1 MPDAPVPPDLA
12 VPPAERAA
20 LDELCARDPDLA
32 AIEAAAGPLPWRRR
46 PKGFAGLLAAIVGQ
60 QISNAAAAAI
70 WSRLV
75 ALAPPAPDAESLLC
89 LPDDALRAAGLSR
102 PKIAYA
108 RALAQAVASGRFDPD
123 ALEGMAD
130 EEAIA
135 ALTALPGFGRWT
147 AEIYLLFALERRDVF
162 PAADLAL
169 AAATAALKRLP
180 ARPSERILRALAEA
194 WAPARGLAARLLWH
208 HWRFVTA
215 RPAFD
220 PR

>member
-1 MPDAPVPPDLA
+1 MPDAPIQPDLA
-12 VPPAERAA
+12 VPPAEREA
-20 LDELCARDPDLA
+20 LDALCARDPDLA
-32 AIEAAAGPLPWRRR
+32 GIERAAGPLPWRRR

-70 WSRLV
+70 WSRLA
-75 ALAPPAPDAESLLC
+75 ALAPHSLDAETILR
-89 LPDDALRAAGLSR
+89 LPEEALRAAGLSR
-102 PKIAYA
+102 PKIGYA
-108 RALAQAVASGRFDPD
+108 RAVATAVVSGRFDPD
-123 ALEGMAD
+123 ALERMAD

-135 ALTALPGFGRWT
+135 TLTALPGFGRWT

-169 AAATAALKRLP
+169 AASAVALKGLP
-180 ARPSERILRALAEA
+180 ARPSERALRALAEP

-208 HWRFVTA
+208 HWRSITA

-220 PR
+220 PA